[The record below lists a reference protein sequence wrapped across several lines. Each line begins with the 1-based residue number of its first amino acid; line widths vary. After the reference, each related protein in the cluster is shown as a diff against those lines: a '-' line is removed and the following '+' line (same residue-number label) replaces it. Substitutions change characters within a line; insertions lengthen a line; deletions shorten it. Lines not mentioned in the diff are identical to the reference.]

1 MPPGPAL
8 PADDLYARLEV
19 PATASA
25 EAIELA
31 WRALLRQHHPD
42 IAGPAGLD
50 RAKRINVAHDWLS
63 NPALRARYDRER
75 GLAGAGGG
83 APGRG
88 GRVSPRDAAYEPRA
102 GGTRTTDRPRRSGP
116 ADSIARF
123 LEQVSLLTV
132 DELDRMALADPTPI
146 AFVATI
152 RRFIPQERLAALDS
166 TGRGAISRL
175 GAQAERTGIRDGVLA
190 YAAELILAPDL
201 DDLLTEPFR
210 ARTRERLTRGW
221 EAAVGQ
227 PRYGPNGSA
236 VVALLERLA
245 NLTEVEARALAASG
259 SLERLGAEPWPAGI
273 SPDDEDG
280 LRVSAELA
288 ALDVAAAVAA
298 SPGPLEG
305 AALTRAQR
313 AAARC
318 AHLLVLRHLFTD
330 REFDRCS
337 VPWRPWLVPAR
348 SRPAPR
354 VRHRA

>member
-19 PATASA
+19 PATASP

-42 IAGPAGLD
+42 VAGPDGLD

-63 NPALRARYDRER
+63 DPALRARYDRER
-75 GLAGAGGG
+75 GLAGVAR
-83 APGRG
+83 RG
-88 GRVSPRDAAYEPRA
+88 PRDASYEPRSA
-102 GGTRTTDRPRRSGP
+102 GGARQTSRPRRSGP

-123 LEQVSLLTV
+123 LDRVSSLTV
-132 DELDRMALADPTPI
+132 DDLDRLALADPTPI

-152 RRFIPQERLAALDS
+152 RRFIPPERLAVLDS
-166 TGRGAISRL
+166 TGREAKRRL
-175 GAQAERTGIRDGVLA
+175 GQEAERTGIRDGVLA

-201 DDLLTEPFR
+201 DELLSEPFR

-227 PRYGPNGSA
+227 PRYGPNGGA
-236 VVALLERLA
+236 VVALLERLGT
-245 NLTEVEARALAASG
+245 LTEVETRALAASG
-259 SLERLGAEPWPAGI
+259 SLERLGDEPWPTGM
-273 SPDDEDG
+273 SPEDEDG

-288 ALDVAAAVAA
+288 GLDAATALAPGHLDGAAV
-298 SPGPLEG
+298 
-305 AALTRAQR
+305 TRARR

-330 REFDRCS
+330 REFDRATA
-337 VPWRPWLVPAR
+337 PWRPWLVPAR
-348 SRPAPR
+348 TRPAPR
-354 VRHRA
+354 VHHRP